1 MDNAFK
7 HSLLPHSPT
16 HIFSPGTV
24 GHLMGTVEHP
34 HQRFL
39 VINARQH
46 NDHRGVVGD
55 QIQVVFGQVEVDG
68 LKSKHAALLSGPNS
82 ASICVVTMTKPHQP

>member
-1 MDNAFK
+1 
-7 HSLLPHSPT
+7 
-16 HIFSPGTV
+16 
-24 GHLMGTVEHP
+24 MGTVEHP

-39 VINARQH
+39 VVDARQQ

-68 LKSKHAALLSGPNS
+68 LKSKPAALLTGPN
-82 ASICVVTMTKPHQP
+82 ASIRVVAITESHQQ

>member
-1 MDNAFK
+1 MDDAFK
-7 HSLLPHSPT
+7 HSPPLV
-16 HIFSPGTV
+16 FSPGTV

-39 VINARQH
+39 VIDAGQH

-82 ASICVVTMTKPHQP
+82 ASIRVVTITESHQQWV